1 MKQEYDYD
9 KVRRAY
15 IDELPE
21 FNKMLEPYGLNAYE
35 GSVYFSYGDENVRMT
50 VSDKLCPF
58 GSYTLYPLPPEPL
71 SAKQLF
77 ERDEIVRA
85 VKAYNE
91 NVDYVDKFQKDTGIT
106 ILNKPSA
113 TMYTQS
119 TSSDTFWYDAC
130 AEGMIKVSMTMAD
143 LAKYMDQL
151 KDKDEFRT
159 YKSYILSLIRTY
171 CGNTRFSHKATPTT
185 EILIAPFDKYVER
198 CYNSKLE
205 KKYNDM
211 AIDLIQEAL
220 GPRKKKEKN
229 SGKE

>member
-1 MKQEYDYD
+1 MKQEYDYG
-9 KVRRAY
+9 KVIRAY

-21 FNKMLEPYGLNAYE
+21 LNKMLEPYGLNVYE
-35 GSVYFSYGDENVRMT
+35 GSVYFSFGDEYVKMT

-58 GSYTLYPLPPEPL
+58 GSYTVYPLPPEPL

-106 ILNKPSA
+106 IRNKPSA
-113 TMYTQS
+113 TMFTQ
-119 TSSDTFWYDAC
+119 DTHNTLWYDVRAQ
-130 AEGMIKVSMTMAD
+130 GLIKVSMTMAD
-143 LAKYMDQL
+143 MAKYMEHL
-151 KDKDEFRT
+151 EDKDEYKT

-171 CGNTRFSHKATPTT
+171 YGATTLKYTPTPNT

-211 AIDLIQEAL
+211 AIDLIEEAL
-220 GPRKKKEKN
+220 GPRKKIEKN
-229 SGKE
+229 SRKE